1 MLAIIKSMAISGDYS
16 SPVTVNGFTCR
27 NCSDVDRAKR
37 NIDPANPSAGPFGV
51 NDHGKAGKSGAV
63 KNHFSAEARQQDAME
78 ALHKARGSAALSGA
92 AAAYGVQAAGGLAP
106 AAGQLVSVTA

>member
-1 MLAIIKSMAISGDYS
+1 MGKAMAISGDYS
-16 SPVTVNGFTCR
+16 SPVTVNGFACR

-51 NDHGKAGKSGAV
+51 NDPSKAGKSSAA

-78 ALHKARGSAALSGA
+78 ALHKAHNSAALSGA
-92 AAAYGVQAAGGLAP
+92 AAAYGVQATGGLAP
-106 AAGQLVSVTA
+106 AAGRLVSLSA